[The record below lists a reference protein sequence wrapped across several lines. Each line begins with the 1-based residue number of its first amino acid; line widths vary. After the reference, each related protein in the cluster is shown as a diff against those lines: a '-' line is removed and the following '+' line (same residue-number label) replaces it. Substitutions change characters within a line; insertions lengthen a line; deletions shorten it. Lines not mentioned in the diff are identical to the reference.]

1 MSAPS
6 REKSTERTE
15 ENTDDSSNAEEI
27 VERKGRKSSV
37 VWRYFG
43 YLKSDKKQ
51 SSTHCKLC
59 RQHVPTKTGNTTN
72 LFHHLKQCHPQEH
85 AQSLT
90 ESANLSSK
98 TTGGIP
104 AKQQQSIESAF
115 SSVLPYDKKAK
126 RHSDITNAI
135 AYCLAKDMLP
145 INTVENEGF
154 KQLIKVLDPRYQLP
168 GRKHFSQI
176 ALPMLY
182 RECREAVEKE
192 LQTVSFF
199 ATTSDMWSSRTSEP
213 YLSLTAHYID
223 QDWNLKSKCLQAA
236 YLPDDHTGEVIAL
249 GLSEALASWGLS
261 EDKQV
266 CITTDSGT
274 NIVKATSLNNWTR
287 LQCFGHRL
295 HSAIEKAGKDKRM
308 ERAVAVCKRVVAT
321 FSFSWKKKRELAA
334 AQEELHLPQH
344 KLVTESPTRWGSRQK
359 MVGRVLEQHKAISQV
374 LSADKKTRHL
384 VPSWQDLDV
393 LESVHVA
400 LNPLLEFTDSLSG
413 ECYVSVSY
421 LKPMLHLFRTQILK
435 PSEVET
441 QLTKDLKMT
450 VMTYLDEKYNDQITN
465 ELLDVATL
473 LDPRF
478 KVQYINAEHV
488 DAIKMRAVYEMLGQ
502 IEHPS
507 TSAGTEETEDG
518 GAAAV
523 LPTQKKQRKSLGSFF
538 KKSHPTSTG
547 LTEKETVEKELEK
560 YLLAPDADSEM
571 DPLEWWK
578 INNRSF
584 PRVSCLAKRYLC
596 IPATSSPSERVFST
610 GGNIVTCHRAAL
622 KPEAVDRLVFLSHN
636 L

>member
-1 MSAPS
+1 
-6 REKSTERTE
+6 
-15 ENTDDSSNAEEI
+15 
-27 VERKGRKSSV
+27 
-37 VWRYFG
+37 
-43 YLKSDKKQ
+43 
-51 SSTHCKLC
+51 
-59 RQHVPTKTGNTTN
+59 
-72 LFHHLKQCHPQEH
+72 
-85 AQSLT
+85 
-90 ESANLSSK
+90 
-98 TTGGIP
+98 
-104 AKQQQSIESAF
+104 
-115 SSVLPYDKKAK
+115 
-126 RHSDITNAI
+126 
-135 AYCLAKDMLP
+135 
-145 INTVENEGF
+145 
-154 KQLIKVLDPRYQLP
+154 
-168 GRKHFSQI
+168 
-176 ALPMLY
+176 
-182 RECREAVEKE
+182 
-192 LQTVSFF
+192 
-199 ATTSDMWSSRTSEP
+199 MWSSRTSEP

-223 QDWNLKSKCLQAA
+223 QDWNLKSKCLQTA
-236 YLPDDHTGEVIAL
+236 YLPDNHTGEVIAL

-274 NIVKATSLNNWTR
+274 NIVKATSLNDWTR

-295 HSAIEKAGKDKRM
+295 HSAIEKAGKDKRV
-308 ERAVAVCKRVVAT
+308 ERAVAMCKRVVAV

-435 PSEVET
+435 PSEDET

-473 LDPRF
+473 VDPRF

-488 DAIKMRAVYEMLGQ
+488 DAIKMRAVSEMLGQ

-578 INNRSF
+578 INDRSF

-610 GGNIVTCHRAAL
+610 GVNIVTCHRAAL

>member
-1 MSAPS
+1 MLLFTFL
-6 REKSTERTE
+6 ST
-15 ENTDDSSNAEEI
+15 
-27 VERKGRKSSV
+27 
-37 VWRYFG
+37 
-43 YLKSDKKQ
+43 
-51 SSTHCKLC
+51 
-59 RQHVPTKTGNTTN
+59 
-72 LFHHLKQCHPQEH
+72 
-85 AQSLT
+85 
-90 ESANLSSK
+90 
-98 TTGGIP
+98 
-104 AKQQQSIESAF
+104 
-115 SSVLPYDKKAK
+115 
-126 RHSDITNAI
+126 
-135 AYCLAKDMLP
+135 
-145 INTVENEGF
+145 
-154 KQLIKVLDPRYQLP
+154 
-168 GRKHFSQI
+168 
-176 ALPMLY
+176 
-182 RECREAVEKE
+182 
-192 LQTVSFF
+192 
-199 ATTSDMWSSRTSEP
+199 
-213 YLSLTAHYID
+213 
-223 QDWNLKSKCLQAA
+223 
-236 YLPDDHTGEVIAL
+236 
-249 GLSEALASWGLS
+249 
-261 EDKQV
+261 
-266 CITTDSGT
+266 
-274 NIVKATSLNNWTR
+274 
-287 LQCFGHRL
+287 
-295 HSAIEKAGKDKRM
+295 EKAGKDKRM

-435 PSEVET
+435 PSEDET

-473 LDPRF
+473 VDPRF

-578 INNRSF
+578 INDRSF

>member
-1 MSAPS
+1 
-6 REKSTERTE
+6 
-15 ENTDDSSNAEEI
+15 
-27 VERKGRKSSV
+27 
-37 VWRYFG
+37 
-43 YLKSDKKQ
+43 
-51 SSTHCKLC
+51 
-59 RQHVPTKTGNTTN
+59 
-72 LFHHLKQCHPQEH
+72 
-85 AQSLT
+85 
-90 ESANLSSK
+90 
-98 TTGGIP
+98 
-104 AKQQQSIESAF
+104 
-115 SSVLPYDKKAK
+115 
-126 RHSDITNAI
+126 
-135 AYCLAKDMLP
+135 MLP
-145 INTVENEGF
+145 INTVKNEGF
-154 KQLIKVLDPRYQLP
+154 KQLIKVMDPHYQLP
-168 GRKHFSQI
+168 GRKHFSQT
-176 ALPMLY
+176 ALPKLY
-182 RECREAVEKE
+182 RECHEAVEE

-199 ATTSDMWSSRTSEP
+199 ATTSNMWSSRTSEP
-213 YLSLTAHYID
+213 YPSLTAHYID
-223 QDWNLKSKCLQAA
+223 QDWNLKSKCLQTA
-236 YLPDDHTGEVIAL
+236 YLPDDHTGEVTAL

-274 NIVKATSLNNWTR
+274 NIVKTTSLNNWTR
-287 LQCFGHRL
+287 LQCFRHRL
-295 HSAIEKAGKDKRM
+295 HSGIEKAGKDKRV
-308 ERAVAVCKRVVAT
+308 ERAVAVCKRVVAA

-393 LESVHVA
+393 LESVHGA

-413 ECYVSVSY
+413 ESYVSVSY

-435 PSEVET
+435 PSEDET

-450 VMTYLDEKYNDQITN
+450 VMAYLDEKYNDQITN

-473 LDPRF
+473 VDPRF

-488 DAIKMRAVYEMLGQ
+488 DAIKMRAVSEMFRHCSQ
-502 IEHPS
+502 
-507 TSAGTEETEDG
+507 
-518 GAAAV
+518 
-523 LPTQKKQRKSLGSFF
+523 TQRKQKMKKQRKSLGSFF

-547 LTEKETVEKELEK
+547 ITEKETVEKELEK
-560 YLLAPDADSEM
+560 YGLAPDADSEM

-578 INNRSF
+578 INDRSF
-584 PRVSCLAKRYLC
+584 PRVSCLAKHYLC

-622 KPEAVDRLVFLSHN
+622 KPEAVDRLVFLSRN